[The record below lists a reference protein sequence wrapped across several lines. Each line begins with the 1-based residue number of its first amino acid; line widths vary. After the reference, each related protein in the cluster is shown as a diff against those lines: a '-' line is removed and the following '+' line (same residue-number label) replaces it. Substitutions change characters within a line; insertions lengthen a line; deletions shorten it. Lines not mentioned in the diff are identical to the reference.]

1 MPCLFWPNF
10 DFEHELAVG
19 DSWCPPEKLR
29 QLNARFAPVFGALCG
44 DDDLIVLPQSSS
56 FAERMIDGL
65 KIRFVP
71 EAAVRESR
79 EFLGSDWTLMPWG
92 VTTSLKRLAES
103 RDWTW
108 NHPDPELVKTWN
120 DRLTSVEQEQRGLPA
135 DTVPHLIGSVE
146 ELISLLTDRSDGKRW
161 LVKARFGMS
170 GRERLVGE
178 GTKLSPAQVGWLKKR
193 FVQQQTLIWEPWMD
207 IVDEVGLQYEISQ
220 AGSVRFLAALPLL
233 NSSSGEYL
241 GSRLVL
247 SADDH
252 SLWRPAIALGES
264 LANEAG
270 ETGYFG
276 PFSVDAV
283 RFRDRD
289 GDHLRPVMD
298 INARWTM
305 GRVAWEWSQRGRVQ
319 NQVEWVIAKYFDS

>member
-56 FAERMIDGL
+56 FAERTIGGL
-65 KIRFVP
+65 KVRFVP
-71 EAAVRESR
+71 ELVVREST

-92 VTTSLKRLAES
+92 VTTSLKRLAET
-103 RDWTW
+103 RGWTW
-108 NHPDPELVKTWN
+108 NHPDPKLVKTWN
-120 DRLTSVEQEQRGLPA
+120 DRLTSVELERQGLPA
-135 DTVPHLIGSVE
+135 GTVPQLIGSVD
-146 ELISLLTDRSDGKRW
+146 ELISLLNARPEVTRW

-178 GTKLSPAQVGWLKKR
+178 GTKLSPPQVGWLKKR
-193 FVQQQTLIWEPWMD
+193 FVQQQTLIWEPWME
-207 IVDEVGLQYEISQ
+207 IVAEVGLQYHISQ
-220 AGSVRFLAALPLL
+220 AGSVRFLAALPML
-233 NSSSGEYL
+233 NSPTGEYL
-241 GSRLVL
+241 GSRLTL
-247 SADDH
+247 SPDDH
-252 SLWRPAIALGES
+252 SLWRPAITLGES
-264 LANEAG
+264 LAHEAG

-276 PFSVDAV
+276 PFSIDAV
-283 RFRDRD
+283 RVRDRHE
-289 GDHLRPVMD
+289 DHLRPVMD

-305 GRVAWEWSQRGRVQ
+305 GRLAYEWSQRVEAQ
-319 NQVEWVIAKYFDS
+319 NKTEWVIAKYFDS